1 MWARDVAGPV
11 EPRWRRDWPTP
22 GGGIRND
29 CQGPAC
35 RCPARGSRGTRG
47 DRRAGLG
54 AGGARGS
61 RPATHLQGC
70 GWGPSRAEP
79 PGAGSGGLGVCA
91 HWLPEV
97 ACHCNHPASVGDRV
111 SAEGAASTGSPPPP
125 PEDPGEQ
132 PGPALWRLRS
142 GRLPPW
148 PAVLAGQSWAGSRV
162 RAGATCSARPG
173 NVRLG
178 QGEGGS
184 RGCCLVTRPSCPRGA
199 PAVPRPT
206 SQCRGCHQVWARGHS
221 HADTPHPARGAGLAG
236 RPARARPLHTRL
248 GGQAAGVHVCVPT
261 LVHTHAHSHTYVRTA
276 HWCPRSSGWGRLLA
290 GARPEVH
297 ALGPWGPVGSARPSQ
312 RLMPALAAASQG
324 LGGAGQGQRQRS
336 NPGHEN
342 GHQALGTRD
351 EHPGL
356 TLLHS
361 WQGSPY
367 RPGSRAPG
375 QQGSQRAEPAGL
387 GPGPARSGETSRL
400 RRPCRPASVRHGGCA
415 VCPTFTLRSTSETEN
430 RCPEAHFTLTVP

>member
-221 HADTPHPARGAGLAG
+221 HADTPHPARARTAPAHAPRWTGGRRARLRAHARAHSRTLAHIRAHGPLVPAVFWLGSPAG
-236 RPARARPLHTRL
+236 RRAPRSARPRTL
-248 GGQAAGVHVCVPT
+248 GPCGLGPPVSAPHASAG
-261 LVHTHAHSHTYVRTA
+261 
-276 HWCPRSSGWGRLLA
+276 RSLA
-290 GARPEVH
+290 GARR
-297 ALGPWGPVGSARPSQ
+297 GWTG
-312 RLMPALAAASQG
+312 AAAAQ
-324 LGGAGQGQRQRS
+324 Q
-336 NPGHEN
+336 P
-342 GHQALGTRD
+342 
-351 EHPGL
+351 
-356 TLLHS
+356 
-361 WQGSPY
+361 
-367 RPGSRAPG
+367 RP
-375 QQGSQRAEPAGL
+375 
-387 GPGPARSGETSRL
+387 
-400 RRPCRPASVRHGGCA
+400 
-415 VCPTFTLRSTSETEN
+415 
-430 RCPEAHFTLTVP
+430 

>member
-148 PAVLAGQSWAGSRV
+148 PAVLAEQSWAGSRV

-184 RGCCLVTRPSCPRGA
+184 RGCCLVTRPSCPRGD

-206 SQCRGCHQVWARGHS
+206 SQCRGSHQVWARGHS
-221 HADTPHPARGAGLAG
+221 HADTPCTSACPRSCTLTHTRTHTCARPTGARGLLAG
-236 RPARARPLHTRL
+236 VACWQARAQKCTPSDPGAPWARPARLSASCQRWP
-248 GGQAAGVHVCVPT
+248 Q
-261 LVHTHAHSHTYVRTA
+261 
-276 HWCPRSSGWGRLLA
+276 PRR
-290 GARPEVH
+290 
-297 ALGPWGPVGSARPSQ
+297 GSAGLDRGSGSAAT
-312 RLMPALAAASQG
+312 PAMRMVTKRSGLETSTRASPCCTRGRGPRTDQEAVPLASRGHSELSLRGSAQG
-324 LGGAGQGQRQRS
+324 LR
-336 NPGHEN
+336 
-342 GHQALGTRD
+342 
-351 EHPGL
+351 
-356 TLLHS
+356 
-361 WQGSPY
+361 
-367 RPGSRAPG
+367 
-375 QQGSQRAEPAGL
+375 GL
-387 GPGPARSGETSRL
+387 GKPP
-400 RRPCRPASVRHGGCA
+400 V
-415 VCPTFTLRSTSETEN
+415 SEG
-430 RCPEAHFTLTVP
+430 RAAQPV